1 MRATRMIAPLLGVA
15 LLGTGCSA
23 GASPGRS
30 VMPSQ
35 QPVVLTMA
43 SPLTSPLE
51 LDDYVH
57 EVTALTGGSVR
68 IDVRSG
74 WRKGEIDFE
83 TGLIADVK
91 AGKADL
97 GVAGSR
103 AFDSAGVLSFRALGA
118 PLLITSY
125 KAEEQVLSSPIV
137 GEMLSGLNSAG
148 LTGIGILPGDLRR
161 PLGVTGPLVTP
172 ADYAGRTIGTQQSK
186 VSDETMRAL
195 GAKPVQFP
203 VGGKIDRF
211 DGVEQQISSIQGFQ
225 YGKTGKFLTA
235 NVALWPRPLVL
246 FTTGKAMEQLSSSQ
260 RQALKQ
266 AATAALPDSMARV
279 QGEEQEVVKTL
290 CRARLLTFDQATP
303 DERAA
308 LRTAVQPV
316 YDLLKRDPQTK
327 QTIAA
332 ITSLVQS
339 VTPEAPPA
347 CKQLASPPA
356 AGKALLDGVYTMNTK
371 YADVPIDPE
380 RVPENYGHWIFVFR
394 GRHFAFTQ
402 EYRNAC
408 TWGYGK
414 LNVKGAQMEWTF
426 TDGGGIAPDN
436 AQNKPG
442 EFFVFGWS
450 LYRGTLTLTPVPG
463 AISPVNFR
471 GKPWHRISTA
481 PSAKYFS
488 KRCPPPEDALG

>member
-1 MRATRMIAPLLGVA
+1 MRATKMIAPLLGVA
-15 LLGTGCSA
+15 VLGTGCGA
-23 GASPGRS
+23 RASPDRA
-30 VMPSQ
+30 VVPHP

-43 SPLTSPLE
+43 SPLTEPLE

-57 EVTALTGGSVR
+57 EVTVLTGGSVQ
-68 IDVRSG
+68 IDVKSG
-74 WRKGEIDFE
+74 WRKGEIDYE
-83 TGLIADVK
+83 TRLIADVR

-97 GVAGSR
+97 GVASSR
-103 AFDSAGVLSFRALGA
+103 AFDSAGVLSFRALAA

-125 KAEEQVLSSPIV
+125 AAEERVLNSPIV
-137 GEMLSGLNSAG
+137 SEMLSGLNAAG

-172 ADYAGRTIGTQQSK
+172 ADYAGRTIGTQQST
-186 VSDETMRAL
+186 VADETMRAL

-203 VGGKIDRF
+203 VGGKIDQF
-211 DGVEQQISSIQGFQ
+211 DGVEQQIHSIQAYQ
-225 YGKTGKFLTA
+225 YDKEAKFLTA

-246 FTTGKAMEQLSSSQ
+246 FATGKALERLSSGQ
-260 RQALKQ
+260 RQALQQ
-266 AATAALPDSMARV
+266 AAMAALPGSMAQVR
-279 QGEEQEVVKTL
+279 GLEQESLNDL
-290 CRARLLTFDQATP
+290 CRARRLTFDRATP
-303 DERAA
+303 GDLAA

-316 YDLLKRDPQTK
+316 YDLLKHDPQTG
-327 QTIAA
+327 QAIAA
-332 ITSLVQS
+332 ISATVRG
-339 VTPEAPPA
+339 VTPEPSPA
-347 CKQLASPPA
+347 CEQQGPPA
-356 AGKALLDGVYTMNTK
+356 AGKALLDGVYTMTTK
-371 YADVPIDPE
+371 YGDNPGDTDP
-380 RVPENYGHWIFVFR
+380 VPENYGHWIFVFR
-394 GRHFAFTQ
+394 GSHFAITQ

-463 AISPVNFR
+463 AISPGNFR
-471 GKPWHRISTA
+471 GKPWHRISTV

-488 KRCPPPEDALG
+488 QRCPPPADALG

>member
-1 MRATRMIAPLLGVA
+1 MKATRMIAPLLGIA

-23 GASPGRS
+23 SASPGRA
-30 VMPSQ
+30 VKPSQ
-35 QPVVLTMA
+35 RPVVLTMA
-43 SPLTSPLE
+43 SPLTSPQG

-57 EVTALTGGSVR
+57 EVTALTGGGVR
-68 IDVRSG
+68 IDVKNG

-83 TGLIADVK
+83 TGLIADVR

-125 KAEEQVLSSPIV
+125 AAEEQVLNSPIV

-172 ADYAGRTIGTQQSK
+172 ADYVGRTIGTQQSK
-186 VSDETMRAL
+186 VADETMRAL

-211 DGVEQQISSIQGFQ
+211 DGVEQQISSIYGFQ
-225 YGKTGKFLTA
+225 YGKAGRFVTA

-246 FTTGKAMEQLSSSQ
+246 FTTGQAMERLSSSQ

-266 AATAALPDSMARV
+266 AAVAALADSMARV
-279 QGEEQEVVKTL
+279 RGEEQEAVKTL

-303 DERAA
+303 DDLAA

-327 QTIAA
+327 HAIAA
-332 ITSLVQS
+332 ITSQLQS

-347 CKQLASPPA
+347 CKQPASPPD
-356 AGKALLDGVYTMNTK
+356 AGKVLLDGVYTMTTK
-371 YADVPIDPE
+371 FGDDPGDGNV
-380 RVPENYGHWIFVFR
+380 VPENYGHWTFVFR
-394 GRHFAFTQ
+394 GRHFAITQ

-442 EFFVFGWS
+442 EFFVFGWN

-463 AISPVNFR
+463 ATSPANFR
-471 GKPWHRISTA
+471 LKPWHRISTA
-481 PSAKYFS
+481 PSARYFS
-488 KRCPPPEDALG
+488 KRCPPPADALG